1 MGRTTLIGLAIL
13 LALAG
18 IVIFN
23 SLFTVHQ
30 TQQAL
35 VLQFGEPKQVIQEP
49 GLHFKTPFV
58 QNVIYIDKRIL
69 DLDIQPE
76 EVIASD
82 QKRLVVDAF
91 ARFRIVDPLMFFQAA
106 GSEGVARSRLAT
118 ILQSALRRVLGE
130 ESFEAVV
137 RDNRAGLMQRIQ
149 QQMNVE
155 AESFGIDVVDVRIRR
170 ADLPEAN
177 SQAIFR
183 RMQTEREREA
193 AEFRAQG
200 QEIAQRIRA
209 NADREV
215 TVTIAEATRNAE
227 IIRGEGDGCR
237 NRIYAAAYGV
247 DPEFFAF
254 YRSMQSY
261 ERALEQGETTAV
273 LSPDSE
279 FFRFFRNPEA
289 EMGGNV
295 TARSAATRATALL
308 DQLEGDTTLRQLLCA
323 ELEEAVPAGAM
334 ELEAADPEG
343 ADPEALPPMDT
354 FDAPAPVDPDQQ
366 DFEPSIEPGAE
377 TEGEA
382 DAAPAE

>member
-1 MGRTTLIGLAIL
+1 MGRTTLIGLAAIL
-13 LALAG
+13 VLAG
-18 IVIFN
+18 IAVFN

-35 VLQFGEPKQVIQEP
+35 VLQFGEPRDVVQDA
-49 GLHFKTPFV
+49 GLHFKVPFV
-58 QNVIYIDKRIL
+58 QNVITIDKRIL

-91 ARFRIVDPLMFFQAA
+91 ARFRITEPLKFYQTVGNEA
-106 GSEGVARSRLAT
+106 VARSRLGT
-118 ILQSALRRVLGE
+118 ILQSSLRRVLGE

-137 RDNRAGLMQRIQ
+137 RDDRSELMTRIKR
-149 QQMNVE
+149 QMNGE
-155 AESFGIDVVDVRIRR
+155 ASQFGIDVVDVRIRR

-215 TVTIAEATRNAE
+215 TVTVAESTRNAE
-227 IIRGEGDGCR
+227 IIRGEGDACR
-237 NRIYAAAYGV
+237 NRIFAAAFGI
-247 DPEFFAF
+247 DPNFFAF
-254 YRSMQSY
+254 YRSMQAY
-261 ERALEQGETTAV
+261 ERSTAVGETTAV

-279 FFRFFRNPEA
+279 FFRFFTDPNADA
-289 EMGGNV
+289 EKGAPVG
-295 TARSAATRATALL
+295 RSGRQAEALL
-308 DQLEGDTTLRQLLCA
+308 AQLVGDATLRSILCA
-323 ELEEAVPAGAM
+323 ELAVLEPSSTGSKPSVPAIDPDLALDPLPDDTVSPPV
-334 ELEAADPEG
+334 EAPAAD
-343 ADPEALPPMDT
+343 A
-354 FDAPAPVDPDQQ
+354 Q
-366 DFEPSIEPGAE
+366 
-377 TEGEA
+377 
-382 DAAPAE
+382 